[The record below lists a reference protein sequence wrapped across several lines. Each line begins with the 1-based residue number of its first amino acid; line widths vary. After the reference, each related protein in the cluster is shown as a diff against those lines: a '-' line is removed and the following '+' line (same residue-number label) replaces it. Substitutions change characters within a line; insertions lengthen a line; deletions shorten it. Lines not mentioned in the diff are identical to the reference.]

1 MKKTRQIF
9 SEIFE
14 PLTHSHQIIQPNSL
28 LTLKCTS
35 DEEDWQ
41 NNTHCLQ
48 SHHIGK
54 LNSSLTKMFPLLPLP
69 PPNVDK
75 NESLRQFQAMMTKNT
90 MPKYTPNSISIL
102 INFGFYDSHFY
113 YNAEAK
119 KHDCDPRQL
128 WDPFTEVCRTI
139 YCSTYFTFK
148 DLKCLG
154 KIVFKCD

>member
-1 MKKTRQIF
+1 
-9 SEIFE
+9 
-14 PLTHSHQIIQPNSL
+14 
-28 LTLKCTS
+28 
-35 DEEDWQ
+35 
-41 NNTHCLQ
+41 
-48 SHHIGK
+48 
-54 LNSSLTKMFPLLPLP
+54 MFPLIPQP
-69 PPNVDK
+69 TSNVDK

-119 KHDCDPRQL
+119 KHDCDQRQL
-128 WDPFTEVCRTI
+128 WDPFSGLCRTI

-154 KIVFKCD
+154 ENAFI

>member
-1 MKKTRQIF
+1 
-9 SEIFE
+9 
-14 PLTHSHQIIQPNSL
+14 
-28 LTLKCTS
+28 
-35 DEEDWQ
+35 
-41 NNTHCLQ
+41 
-48 SHHIGK
+48 
-54 LNSSLTKMFPLLPLP
+54 MFPLIPLP
-69 PPNVDK
+69 TSNVDK

-128 WDPFTEVCRTI
+128 WDPFSKVCRTI

-154 KIVFKCD
+154 ENAFIQ